1 MSCRHA
7 TSFSPIIRVLRAGLC
22 MVENEE
28 TEARARLKVLR
39 DAARIGIADVEAG
52 RFRTFESSSQVSRRL
67 AAVADEVIAEGRSA
81 GAVR

>member
-1 MSCRHA
+1 MPTR
-7 TSFSPIIRVLRAGLC
+7 TSFSPIIR
-22 MVENEE
+22 
-28 TEARARLKVLR
+28 VLR

-81 GAVR
+81 RAVR